1 MGGQKVNCAGGT
13 REAGL
18 GHALLSAS
26 SSHRWINCPPSAKLC
41 ENCEDQGSEYAQQGT
56 DAHSLCQYK
65 VESAL
70 GMDTADPTESL
81 SFFDEE
87 MENCAEGYAQYVME
101 QRVKA
106 LQSCSDPVILVE
118 QRLDFSKYVPEGFGT
133 GDCIII
139 SDDKLHIID
148 FKYGQGIFVEAEHNP

>member
-1 MGGQKVNCAGGT
+1 MP
-13 REAGL
+13 EAQERL
-18 GHALLSAS
+18 AWATHYFQP
-26 SSHRWINCPPSAKLC
+26 HPVIRWINCPPSAKLC

-87 MENCAEGYAQYVME
+87 MENCAEAMP
-101 QRVKA
+101 
-106 LQSCSDPVILVE
+106 SM
-118 QRLDFSKYVPEGFGT
+118 
-133 GDCIII
+133 
-139 SDDKLHIID
+139 
-148 FKYGQGIFVEAEHNP
+148 